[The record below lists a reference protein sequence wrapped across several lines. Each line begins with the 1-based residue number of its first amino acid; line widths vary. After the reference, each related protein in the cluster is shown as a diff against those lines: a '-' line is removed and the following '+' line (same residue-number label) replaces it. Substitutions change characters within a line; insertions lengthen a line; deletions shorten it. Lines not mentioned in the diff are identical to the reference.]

1 MGLIAIVSSA
11 LGSASSSASVS
22 AISLVSSVGL
32 GLGGIFVA
40 GALVYLFSYFD
51 LLDQGATDTHELQRT
66 VLATIIP
73 LTVVFAGILLFKTIQ
88 FI

>member
-22 AISLVSSVGL
+22 AIYLVSSVGV

-51 LLDQGATDTHELQRT
+51 LLEQGETDTHDLQRT

-73 LTVVFAGILLFKTIQ
+73 LTVVFAGILLFKTTQLI
-88 FI
+88 